1 MLAEVIAA
9 WRPGPAGEDPAT
21 TDQPHLDWMEQVSAS
36 LAPGALPGGYPN
48 ILGPQD
54 SDRTALG
61 FGANLERLRVAKH
74 RYDPDSVFTAIGAIS
89 G

>member
-9 WRPGPAGEDPAT
+9 WRPGPAGEDGE
-21 TDQPHLDWMEQVSAS
+21 TDSEEEEQVSAS
-36 LAPGALPGGYPN
+36 LAPARSLPH
-48 ILGPQD
+48 LGPQD

-74 RYDPDSVFTAIGAIS
+74 RYDPDSVFQAIGAL
-89 G
+89 GG